1 MTEKRPLAL
10 IILDGWGYSE
20 SRAGNA
26 VALAHTPNYDEIS
39 QKYPKTQL
47 AAAGLRVGLPIDTA
61 GSSEVGHL
69 NIGAGRIIQT
79 DVAKISN
86 AVRTGKFFENKV
98 LKRAFEAAK
107 LRKSAVHLVGLLS
120 DGSVHAS
127 PENLFA
133 LLRYAKYE
141 GLEDVYLHCIL
152 DGREVAPRTAD
163 IYVEALE
170 IKLADIGIGKIA
182 TLVGRHYAMDED
194 QNWER
199 TARVFT
205 MLVHSEGERAND
217 PVASIRSS
225 FLRGISDEYIQPII
239 LENEAGK
246 PVANIKNGDVVIF
259 FNHRPAPMRQIVQSL
274 AVFEG
279 ENQNKPEI
287 HAVCL
292 TEYDRT
298 FNLPIAFRQENEN
311 KVLAEVFAENGI
323 LNCRITETERYPH
336 LTYFFNGGIE
346 REHPCERRVLVN
358 SPKTS
363 ISESQPEMSVFKV
376 TDKLM
381 RGLEAGENDVFIVNL
396 AAADIVGG
404 TGNLEK
410 TIEAVQFVDTC
421 LGGIIEKM
429 HAMNGIALVTSS
441 HGNCEEMADLT
452 TGEPNSAPTDNRVPF
467 HFVDERTDGLKLR
480 GDGALEDIAP
490 TILGILGIE
499 KPPEMTGRDL
509 RETD

>member
-10 IILDGWGYSE
+10 IILDGWGYSG
-20 SRAGNA
+20 SKAGNA
-26 VALAHTPNYDEIS
+26 IALAHTPNYDGIS
-39 QKYPKTQL
+39 QKYPKTML
-47 AAAGLRVGLPIDTA
+47 AASGLRVGLPIDTA
-61 GSSEVGHL
+61 GSPEVGHL

-86 AVRTGKFFENKV
+86 AVQTGKFFENKV
-98 LKRAFEAAK
+98 LKRAFEFA
-107 LRKSAVHLVGLLS
+107 RSRDSVVHLVGLLS

-182 TLVGRHYAMDED
+182 TLVGRHYAMDKD

-205 MLVHSEGERAND
+205 MLVHSEGERAAD
-217 PVASIRSS
+217 PVAAIRAS
-225 FLRGISDEYIQPII
+225 FLRGIADEYIQPII
-239 LENEAGK
+239 IEGDSGQ
-246 PVANIKNGDVVIF
+246 PVASVKNGDVVIF
-259 FNHRPAPMRQIVQSL
+259 FNHRPAQMRQLVQAL

-279 ENQNKPEI
+279 EALKKPDI

-358 SPKTS
+358 SPKTN

-376 TDKLM
+376 TDKFL

-421 LGGIIEKM
+421 LGSIVEKM
-429 HAMNGIALVTSS
+429 HAIDGITIVTSS

-452 TGEPNSAPTDNRVPF
+452 TGEPNSSPTDNFVPF
-467 HFVDERTDGLKLR
+467 HFIDEKANGLKLR

-490 TILGILGIE
+490 TILGVLGIE
-499 KPPEMTGRDL
+499 KPAEMTGKDL
-509 RETD
+509 RES